1 MPRRIP
7 GLASSQGYI
16 FHFFTPGGL
25 ALVRDCFITR
35 FRRGAVPV
43 FVGLQKQIDSAAR
56 WGTGKGK
63 CVAHRAALDEDM
75 GAYRVT
81 GTNMGGGRALAPDT
95 GGTDAGT
102 DRARMLEEHEALD
115 LAADW
120 SDISTGLRKDIGQ
133 QLFGQWIKPV
143 QLGSF
148 CKETGTLDLFLPT
161 EFSANWVADRFA
173 DRLSLAWKIAR
184 PDVRNV
190 RILVHPGRRA
200 LPELRLAESGRRAA
214 NDGAPVAQPGDALG
228 MGGDFA
234 ALGSNGIGGSI
245 GLDASL
251 TFTTFVT
258 GTANVLASNA
268 AQRMAATETPQ
279 FAPLYLKAATGQGK
293 THLLH
298 AVGHAYLAAHPRARI
313 FYCSAERF
321 MVEFVQALRQNQMIE
336 FKGRLRGFDLLLV
349 DDIQFIIGKASAQ
362 EELLY
367 TIDALLAEGKR
378 LCFAADR
385 APQALDGV
393 EQRLLSR
400 LSMGLVADIQPAD
413 IELRR
418 AILEHRLARFSP
430 SHVPSDVIEFL
441 ARTINRNVR
450 ELVGGLNKLI
460 AYAQL
465 TGQPVSLALAE
476 DQLTDILSANR
487 RRITIDEIQ
496 RTVCQFYRVD
506 RTEMGSKR
514 RARAVVRPRQVAMY
528 LAKVLTPR
536 SYPEIGRKFG
546 GRDHSTVIHAVRLIE
561 DLRTRDADMDG
572 DVRSLLR
579 QLES

>member
-1 MPRRIP
+1 MMPDRP
-7 GLASSQGYI
+7 
-16 FHFFTPGGL
+16 T
-25 ALVRDCFITR
+25 T
-35 FRRGAVPV
+35 
-43 FVGLQKQIDSAAR
+43 
-56 WGTGKGK
+56 KGK
-63 CVAHRAALDEDM
+63 PGTMRSVEDQ
-75 GAYRVT
+75 
-81 GTNMGGGRALAPDT
+81 D
-95 GGTDAGT
+95 
-102 DRARMLEEHEALD
+102 ALD

-120 SDISTGLRKDIGQ
+120 ADIIQGLKKDLGQ
-133 QLFGQWIKPV
+133 QLFAQWIRPI

-184 PDVRNV
+184 SEVRHV
-190 RILVHPGRRA
+190 RVSVHPGRRTM
-200 LPELRLAESGRRAA
+200 PDLRLGGNGSRDSGRRPA
-214 NDGAPVAQPGDALG
+214 NDGTGEEGRAIGL
-228 MGGDFA
+228 A
-234 ALGSNGIGGSI
+234 ATESGHGIGSSDTIGLASI
-245 GLDASL
+245 GLDPSL

-258 GTANVLASNA
+258 GTANVLAANA
-268 AQRMAATETPQ
+268 AQRMAAAETPQ
-279 FAPLYLKAATGQGK
+279 FSPLYLKAATGQGK

-298 AVGHAYLAAHPRARI
+298 AIGHAFLASHPRARI

-336 FKGRLRGFDLLLV
+336 FKSRLRGFDLLLV

-378 LCFAADR
+378 LVFAADR

-400 LSMGLVADIQPAD
+400 LSMGLVADIAPAD
-413 IELRR
+413 IDLRR
-418 AILEHRLARFSP
+418 SILEHRLARFSSP
-430 SHVPSDVIEFL
+430 TEVPSDVIEFL

-465 TGQPVSLALAE
+465 TGQAVSLQLAE
-476 DQLTDILSANR
+476 EQLTDILSANR
-487 RRITIDEIQ
+487 KRITIDEIQ

-506 RTEMGSKR
+506 RTEMASKR

-579 QLES
+579 QLEN

>member
-1 MPRRIP
+1 M
-7 GLASSQGYI
+7 
-16 FHFFTPGGL
+16 
-25 ALVRDCFITR
+25 
-35 FRRGAVPV
+35 
-43 FVGLQKQIDSAAR
+43 AR
-56 WGTGKGK
+56 E
-63 CVAHRAALDEDM
+63 AEDQ
-75 GAYRVT
+75 
-81 GTNMGGGRALAPDT
+81 
-95 GGTDAGT
+95 
-102 DRARMLEEHEALD
+102 EALD

-120 SDISTGLRKDIGQ
+120 ADISQGLRKDLGQ
-133 QLFGQWIKPV
+133 QLYSQWIRPI
-143 QLGSF
+143 QLGRF

-161 EFSANWVADRFA
+161 EFSANLVADRFA

-184 PDVRNV
+184 QEVRNV
-190 RILVHPGRRA
+190 RISVHPGRRQ
-200 LPELRLAESGRRAA
+200 LPELRLGQGGTARRPA
-214 NDGAPVAQPGDALG
+214 NDPAGDGRAMGLTGGPSSGMSGADSA
-228 MGGDFA
+228 GGNEA
-234 ALGSNGIGGSI
+234 IGLGSI
-245 GLDASL
+245 GLDPSL
-251 TFTTFVT
+251 TFTSFVT
-258 GTANVLASNA
+258 GAANVLACNA
-268 AQRMAATETPQ
+268 AQRMAAVEVPQ
-279 FAPLYLKAATGQGK
+279 FSPLYLKAATGQGK

-298 AVGHAYLAAHPRARI
+298 AIGHAFLASHPRARI

-336 FKGRLRGFDLLLV
+336 FKARLRGFDLLLV

-378 LCFAADR
+378 LVFAADR

-418 AILEHRLARFSP
+418 TILEHRLQRFSSP
-430 SHVPSDVIEFL
+430 TEVPGDVIEFL

-460 AYAQL
+460 AFAQL
-465 TGQPVSLALAE
+465 TGQAVSLSLAE
-476 DQLTDILSANR
+476 EQLTDILSANR
-487 RRITIDEIQ
+487 KRITIDEIQ

-506 RTEMGSKR
+506 RTEMASKR

>member
-1 MPRRIP
+1 MIRMREQA
-7 GLASSQGYI
+7 G
-16 FHFFTPGGL
+16 
-25 ALVRDCFITR
+25 
-35 FRRGAVPV
+35 VPAIKGETQV
-43 FVGLQKQIDSAAR
+43 VGQI
-56 WGTGKGK
+56 
-63 CVAHRAALDEDM
+63 
-75 GAYRVT
+75 
-81 GTNMGGGRALAPDT
+81 
-95 GGTDAGT
+95 
-102 DRARMLEEHEALD
+102 EEQEALD

-120 SDISTGLRKDIGQ
+120 ADISQGLRKDLGH
-133 QLFGQWIKPV
+133 QLYAQWIKPI

-161 EFSANWVADRFA
+161 EFSANWVQDRFH

-184 PDVRNV
+184 GEVRHV
-190 RILVHPGRRA
+190 RIQVHPGRRK
-200 LPELRLAESGRRAA
+200 LSDIDLRGQDGFGHRAA
-214 NDGAPVAQPGDALG
+214 NDGPGMA
-228 MGGDFA
+228 M
-234 ALGSNGIGGSI
+234 GSI
-245 GLDASL
+245 GEHGFTSSVGLDPSL
-251 TFTTFVT
+251 TFAAFVT
-258 GTANVLASNA
+258 GTANVLAFNA
-268 AQRMAATETPQ
+268 AERMAKTEEPQ
-279 FAPLYLKAATGQGK
+279 FSPLYLKAATGQGK

-298 AVGHAYLAAHPRARI
+298 AIGHSYLQAHPRARI

-321 MVEFVQALRQNQMIE
+321 MIEFVQALRSNEMME
-336 FKGRLRGFDLLLV
+336 FKARLRGFDLLLV

-378 LCFAADR
+378 LVFAADR

-393 EQRLLSR
+393 EPRLLSR

-418 AILEHRLARFSP
+418 SILESKLARFAPLS
-430 SHVPSDVIEFL
+430 VPADVIEFL

-465 TGQPVSLALAE
+465 TGQEVSLQLAE
-476 DQLTDILSANR
+476 EQLTDILSANR

-506 RTEMGSKR
+506 RSEMSSKR

-561 DLRTRDADMDG
+561 DLRKRDADMDG

>member
-1 MPRRIP
+1 
-7 GLASSQGYI
+7 
-16 FHFFTPGGL
+16 
-25 ALVRDCFITR
+25 
-35 FRRGAVPV
+35 
-43 FVGLQKQIDSAAR
+43 
-56 WGTGKGK
+56 
-63 CVAHRAALDEDM
+63 
-75 GAYRVT
+75 
-81 GTNMGGGRALAPDT
+81 MGGMQGKPSASEMS
-95 GGTDAGT
+95 DA
-102 DRARMLEEHEALD
+102 DRLREEQEAMD

-120 SDISTGLRKDIGQ
+120 ADISQGLRKDLGQ
-133 QLFGQWIKPV
+133 QLHSQWIKPI

-148 CKETGTLDLFLPT
+148 AKDDGTLDLFLPT

-184 PDVRNV
+184 PDIRNV
-190 RILVHPGRRA
+190 RISVSPARRA
-200 LPELRLAESGRRAA
+200 PQGLRFGSADGQRRS
-214 NDGAPVAQPGDALG
+214 NDTNPPAQPGDALG
-228 MGGDFA
+228 MGA
-234 ALGSNGIGGSI
+234 AELGSLGQSSI
-245 GLDASL
+245 GLDPSL

-258 GTANVLASNA
+258 GSANVLASNA

-298 AVGHAYLAAHPRARI
+298 AIGHAYLVAHPRARI

-321 MVEFVQALRQNQMIE
+321 MVEFVQALRQNQTIE
-336 FKGRLRGFDLLLV
+336 FKARLRGFDLLLV

-378 LCFAADR
+378 LVFAADR

-418 AILEHRLARFSP
+418 SILEHRLQRFSP
-430 SHVPSDVIEFL
+430 THVPADVVEFL

-465 TGQPVSLALAE
+465 TGQAVSLQLAE
-476 DQLTDILSANR
+476 EQLTDILSANR

-506 RTEMGSKR
+506 RTEMASKR

>member
-1 MPRRIP
+1 MGR
-7 GLASSQGYI
+7 GLNI
-16 FHFFTPGGL
+16 EM
-25 ALVRDCFITR
+25 
-35 FRRGAVPV
+35 
-43 FVGLQKQIDSAAR
+43 AR
-56 WGTGKGK
+56 TGSKG
-63 CVAHRAALDEDM
+63 D
-75 GAYRVT
+75 RVT
-81 GTNMGGGRALAPDT
+81 VERRKTAEGNKVEDQ
-95 GGTDAGT
+95 
-102 DRARMLEEHEALD
+102 EAVN

-120 SDISTGLRKDIGQ
+120 ADISQGLRKDLGH
-133 QLFGQWIKPV
+133 QLHSQWIKPI
-143 QLGSF
+143 QLGTF
-148 CKETGTLDLFLPT
+148 CDETGTLDLFLPT

-184 PDVRNV
+184 SEVKHV
-190 RILVHPGRRA
+190 RIAVHPGRRQMQ
-200 LPELRLAESGRRAA
+200 ELRLRGDGGMDMGRHPA
-214 NDGAPVAQPGDALG
+214 NDGTEASAIALAADTIGAQG
-228 MGGDFA
+228 FT
-234 ALGSNGIGGSI
+234 SSV
-245 GLDASL
+245 GLDPSL
-251 TFTTFVT
+251 TFLAFIT
-258 GTANVLASNA
+258 GKSNVLAFNA
-268 AQRMAATETPQ
+268 AERMAKQEAPQ
-279 FAPLYLKAATGQGK
+279 FSPLYLKASTGQGK

-298 AVGHAYLAAHPRARI
+298 AIGHAYLSNHPRARI

-336 FKGRLRGFDLLLV
+336 FKARLRGFDLLLV

-378 LCFAADR
+378 LVFAADR

-418 AILEHRLARFSP
+418 SILESKLGRFAP
-430 SHVPSDVIEFL
+430 LEVPSDVIEFL

-450 ELVGGLNKLI
+450 ELIGGLNKLI

-465 TGQPVSLALAE
+465 TGQEVSLQLAE
-476 DQLTDILSANR
+476 EQLTDILSANR

-506 RTEMGSKR
+506 RAEMSSKR

-561 DLRTRDADMDG
+561 DLRKRDADMDG

>member
-1 MPRRIP
+1 VKIDDYAV
-7 GLASSQGYI
+7 GAAGNTASASQVGI
-16 FHFFTPGGL
+16 DHNAATGN
-25 ALVRDCFITR
+25 
-35 FRRGAVPV
+35 AV
-43 FVGLQKQIDSAAR
+43 GR
-56 WGTGKGK
+56 KGK
-63 CVAHRAALDEDM
+63 DNAMIEDQ
-75 GAYRVT
+75 
-81 GTNMGGGRALAPDT
+81 
-95 GGTDAGT
+95 
-102 DRARMLEEHEALD
+102 EALD

-120 SDISTGLRKDIGQ
+120 SDISQGLKKDLGS
-133 QLFGQWIKPV
+133 QLHAQWIKPI
-143 QLGSF
+143 QLGAF

-184 PDVRNV
+184 SEVRQV
-190 RILVHPGRRA
+190 RITVHPRRRSM
-200 LPELRLAESGRRAA
+200 PELRVGAESS
-214 NDGAPVAQPGDALG
+214 APVRMTSHSHAGHHNSSPAMMDAA
-228 MGGDFA
+228 M
-234 ALGSNGIGGSI
+234 S
-245 GLDASL
+245 GLDPSL
-251 TFTTFVT
+251 TFAEFVS
-258 GTANVLASNA
+258 GSANVLAVNA
-268 AQRMAATETPQ
+268 AQRMAAIETPQ
-279 FAPLYLKAATGQGK
+279 FSPLYLKGSTGQGK

-298 AVGHAYLAAHPRARI
+298 AIGHAFAANKPGARI

-321 MVEFVQALRQNQMIE
+321 MIEFVQAMRSNEMIE
-336 FKGRLRGFDLLLV
+336 FKARLRGFDMLLV
-349 DDIQFIIGKASAQ
+349 DDIQFIIGKASTQ
-362 EELLY
+362 EEFLH
-367 TIDALLAEGKR
+367 TIDALMSAGKR
-378 LCFAADR
+378 LIVAADR

-418 AILEHRLARFSP
+418 KILEHRLLRFS
-430 SHVPSDVIEFL
+430 STQVPADVIEFL

-465 TGQPVSLALAE
+465 TGQPVSLQLAE
-476 DQLTDILSANR
+476 EQLTDILSANR

-506 RTEMGSKR
+506 RTEMASKR

-561 DLRTRDADMDG
+561 ELRTRDADMDG
-572 DVRSLLR
+572 DVRTLLR
-579 QLES
+579 QLED

>member
-1 MPRRIP
+1 MED
-7 GLASSQGYI
+7 AE
-16 FHFFTPGGL
+16 
-25 ALVRDCFITR
+25 
-35 FRRGAVPV
+35 AV
-43 FVGLQKQIDSAAR
+43 
-56 WGTGKGK
+56 
-63 CVAHRAALDEDM
+63 
-75 GAYRVT
+75 
-81 GTNMGGGRALAPDT
+81 N
-95 GGTDAGT
+95 
-102 DRARMLEEHEALD
+102 

-120 SDISTGLRKDIGQ
+120 ADISQGLRKDLGH
-133 QLFGQWIKPV
+133 QLHSQWIKPI
-143 QLGSF
+143 QLGGI
-148 CKETGTLDLFLPT
+148 CKETGTLNLFLPT
-161 EFSANWVADRFA
+161 EFSANWVNDRFH

-184 PDVRNV
+184 SEVRRV
-190 RILVHPGRRA
+190 RVQVHPGRRQM
-200 LPELRLAESGRRAA
+200 PELRFDNGRRPA
-214 NDGAPVAQPGDALG
+214 NDGLEASSLALAAGTIGDSG
-228 MGGDFA
+228 FT
-234 ALGSNGIGGSI
+234 SSV
-245 GLDASL
+245 GLDPSL
-251 TFTTFVT
+251 TFAAFVT
-258 GTANVLASNA
+258 GETNVLAKNA
-268 AQRMAATETPQ
+268 AERMAATEQPQ
-279 FAPLYLKAATGQGK
+279 FSPLYLKAATGQGK

-298 AVGHAYLAAHPRARI
+298 AIGHAYLSAHPRARI

-321 MVEFVQALRQNQMIE
+321 MVEFVQALKQNQMIE
-336 FKGRLRGFDLLLV
+336 FKARLRSFDLLLV

-378 LCFAADR
+378 LVFAADR

-393 EQRLLSR
+393 EPRLLSR
-400 LSMGLVADIQPAD
+400 LSMGLVADIQAAD

-418 AILEHRLARFSP
+418 SILESKLTRFAPLA
-430 SHVPSDVIEFL
+430 VPDDVIDFL
-441 ARTINRNVR
+441 ARTITRNVR

-465 TGQPVSLALAE
+465 TGQEVSLNLAE
-476 DQLTDILSANR
+476 EQLTDILSANR

-496 RTVCQFYRVD
+496 RTVCQFYRID
-506 RTEMGSKR
+506 RSEMSSKR

-561 DLRTRDADMDG
+561 DLRQRDADMDG

>member
-1 MPRRIP
+1 MTSDRHPAKGSPSAIR
-7 GLASSQGYI
+7 
-16 FHFFTPGGL
+16 TP
-25 ALVRDCFITR
+25 
-35 FRRGAVPV
+35 
-43 FVGLQKQIDSAAR
+43 
-56 WGTGKGK
+56 
-63 CVAHRAALDEDM
+63 EDQ
-75 GAYRVT
+75 
-81 GTNMGGGRALAPDT
+81 D
-95 GGTDAGT
+95 
-102 DRARMLEEHEALD
+102 ALD

-120 SDISTGLRKDIGQ
+120 SDIIQGLKKDLGQ
-133 QLFGQWIKPV
+133 QLFAQWIRPI

-148 CKETGTLDLFLPT
+148 AKETGTLDLFLPT

-184 PDVRNV
+184 SEVRHV
-190 RILVHPGRRA
+190 RISVHPGRRQM
-200 LPELRLAESGRRAA
+200 PDLRLDRDGSRDSARDSQRDSQRDSGRRPA
-214 NDGAPVAQPGDALG
+214 NDTPGEEGRAIGLSLSDIGSGPHDTIG
-228 MGGDFA
+228 MA
-234 ALGSNGIGGSI
+234 SI
-245 GLDASL
+245 GLDPSL
-251 TFTTFVT
+251 TFTSFVT
-258 GTANVLASNA
+258 GTANVLAANA
-268 AQRMAATETPQ
+268 AQRMAAVEVPQ
-279 FAPLYLKAATGQGK
+279 FSPLYLKAATGQGK

-298 AVGHAYLAAHPRARI
+298 AIGHAFLANHPRARI

-321 MVEFVQALRQNQMIE
+321 MVEFVSALRQNQMIE
-336 FKGRLRGFDLLLV
+336 FKSRLRGFDLLLV

-378 LCFAADR
+378 LVFAADR

-400 LSMGLVADIQPAD
+400 LSMGLVADIAPAD
-413 IELRR
+413 IDLRR
-418 AILEHRLARFSP
+418 SILESRLARFP
-430 SHVPSDVIEFL
+430 SANVPADVIEFL

-450 ELVGGLNKLI
+450 EAVGGLNKLI

-465 TGQPVSLALAE
+465 TGQPVSLQLAE
-476 DQLTDILSANR
+476 EQLTDILSANR
-487 RRITIDEIQ
+487 KRITIDEIQ

-506 RTEMGSKR
+506 RTEMASKR

>member
-1 MPRRIP
+1 M
-7 GLASSQGYI
+7 
-16 FHFFTPGGL
+16 
-25 ALVRDCFITR
+25 
-35 FRRGAVPV
+35 
-43 FVGLQKQIDSAAR
+43 
-56 WGTGKGK
+56 KGK
-63 CVAHRAALDEDM
+63 AGESRLPEDQ
-75 GAYRVT
+75 
-81 GTNMGGGRALAPDT
+81 D
-95 GGTDAGT
+95 
-102 DRARMLEEHEALD
+102 ALD

-120 SDISTGLRKDIGQ
+120 ADISLGLRKDLGH
-133 QLFGQWIKPV
+133 QLHSQWIKPV
-143 QLGSF
+143 TVGSF
-148 CKETGTLDLFLPT
+148 CKDTGTLDLFLPT

-184 PDVRNV
+184 TEVRHV
-190 RILVHPGRRA
+190 RISVHPGRRGM
-200 LPELRLAESGRRAA
+200 PDLRLGDARRAA
-214 NDGAPVAQPGDALG
+214 NDGASSLSLTPQSNQLS
-228 MGGDFA
+228 MTSGDF
-234 ALGSNGIGGSI
+234 GGIGTDTI
-245 GLDASL
+245 GLGTMGLDPSL
-251 TFTTFVT
+251 TFATFVT
-258 GTANVLASNA
+258 GTSNVLGCNA
-268 AQRMAATETPQ
+268 AQRMAAIEAPQ
-279 FAPLYLKAATGQGK
+279 FSPLYLKAATGQGK

-298 AVGHAYLAAHPRARI
+298 AIGHLFLANHSRARI

-321 MVEFVQALRQNQMIE
+321 MVEFVQALRQGQMIE
-336 FKGRLRGFDLLLV
+336 FKARLRGFDLLMV

-378 LCFAADR
+378 LVFAADR

-400 LSMGLVADIQPAD
+400 LSMGLVADIMPAD

-418 AILEHRLARFSP
+418 QILEHRLARFSSP
-430 SHVPSDVIEFL
+430 TEVPSDVIEFL
-441 ARTINRNVR
+441 SRTINRNVR

-465 TGQPVSLALAE
+465 TGQAISLQLAE
-476 DQLTDILSANR
+476 EQLTDILSANR

-506 RTEMGSKR
+506 RSEMASKR

>member
-1 MPRRIP
+1 MR
-7 GLASSQGYI
+7 
-16 FHFFTPGGL
+16 
-25 ALVRDCFITR
+25 
-35 FRRGAVPV
+35 
-43 FVGLQKQIDSAAR
+43 
-56 WGTGKGK
+56 
-63 CVAHRAALDEDM
+63 
-75 GAYRVT
+75 
-81 GTNMGGGRALAPDT
+81 
-95 GGTDAGT
+95 
-102 DRARMLEEHEALD
+102 EEQEALD

-120 SDISTGLRKDIGQ
+120 ADISQGLRKDLGQ
-133 QLFGQWIKPV
+133 QLHSQWIKPV

-148 CKETGTLDLFLPT
+148 CKDTGTLDLFLPT
-161 EFSANWVADRFA
+161 EFSANWVGDRFA

-190 RILVHPGRRA
+190 RISVHPGRRQM
-200 LPELRLAESGRRAA
+200 PELRLARDPGMRRAA
-214 NDGAPVAQPGDALG
+214 NDGAAMGQPGDALG
-228 MGGDFA
+228 MGGPDFS
-234 ALGSNGIGGSI
+234 ALGQGSI
-245 GLDASL
+245 GLDPSL

-258 GTANVLASNA
+258 GTANVLACNA
-268 AQRMAATETPQ
+268 AQRMAAVEAPQ
-279 FAPLYLKAATGQGK
+279 FSPLYLKGATGQGK

-298 AVGHAYLAAHPRARI
+298 AIGHSYLAAHPRARI

-336 FKGRLRGFDLLLV
+336 FKSRLRGFDLLLV

-378 LCFAADR
+378 LVFAADR

-400 LSMGLVADIQPAD
+400 LSMGLVADILPAD

-418 AILEHRLARFSP
+418 SILEHRLARFSP
-430 SHVPSDVIEFL
+430 THVPADVIEFL

-465 TGQPVSLALAE
+465 TGQAVSLQLAE
-476 DQLTDILSANR
+476 EQLTDILSANR

-506 RTEMGSKR
+506 RTEMSSTR